1 VKVKI
6 FVEGGGDH
14 NKTLATHCRKGFSKF
29 FEKAGLENRMPRV
42 VACGGRSRAYDS
54 FRTSHENAGPDDF
67 PILLVDSEAPVAEAD
82 PWEHVRLRAGDGWE
96 RPDGASQDQIHLMV
110 QAMEAWFHA
119 DKEKVQEY
127 FGQGFRLASLRQRP
141 DIDNISK
148 ADLFTGMQ
156 MATRDCPKKGEYS
169 KGQHSFEIL
178 ALIDPAKVRASSPVH
193 AGRLLNV
200 LDRICVP

>member
-1 VKVKI
+1 MKVKI
-6 FVEGGGDH
+6 YVEGGGDH
-14 NKTLATHCRKGFSKF
+14 NRDLQFHCRKGFSEF
-29 FEKAGLENRMPRV
+29 FRKGGLAGRMPRV
-42 VACGGRSRAYDS
+42 VPCGGRSRAYND
-54 FRTSHENAGPDDF
+54 FRISHENAGPDDF

-119 DKEKVQEY
+119 DKEEVQEY

-178 ALIDPAKVRASSPVH
+178 ALIDAARVRASSPLH